1 MNAPAEPLAVAPAF
15 TPGVFDGMP
24 AEQYFSVE
32 AMSQSG
38 AKKMRQSPL
47 HYLVERRERKAPT
60 PAMQLGTAIHD
71 AVLEPEHFDARVMC
85 MPADAPSKPTSRQVN
100 AKKPSDE
107 TVAQIAWW
115 REFDEKRAGRI
126 LLDADDFDTV
136 RRCAEAVHKH
146 PAARELLAG
155 ATVEQSLFWTDARY
169 KVPCKARLDARNHG
183 LLIDVKSCEDASP
196 EGFAKQIVNF
206 DYHAQG
212 AHYISGNEHLLDAS
226 PQGFVFIAVEKEPP
240 RAVGVYLLPGEAV
253 MAGAHLMD
261 IALSRYAEA
270 LASGE
275 FRAYADT
282 VETIRLPRWA
292 LRFDN

>member
-1 MNAPAEPLAVAPAF
+1 MNAPVEQLAIVPAF
-15 TPGVFDGMP
+15 TPGIFDGLP
-24 AEQYFSVE
+24 AEQYFAVE

-47 HYLVERRERKAPT
+47 HYITERSQRRAPT

-71 AVLEPEHFDARVMC
+71 AVLEPHAFDARVMC
-85 MPADAPSKPTSRQVN
+85 LPADAPGRPTSRQIN
-100 AKKPSDE
+100 AKKPSPE
-107 TVAQIAWW
+107 TVECIAWW
-115 REFDEKRAGRI
+115 REFEARRGDRI
-126 LLDADDFDTV
+126 LLDQDDFDTV
-136 RRCAEAVHKH
+136 RRCADAVHAH

-155 ATVEQSLFWTDARY
+155 AVVEQSMFWVDARY
-169 KVPCKARLDARNHG
+169 KVPCKARVDARNHG

-196 EGFAKQIVNF
+196 EGFAKQIANF
-206 DYHAQG
+206 DYHAQA
-212 AHYISGNEHLLDAS
+212 AHYISGDEHLLDAS

-253 MAGAHLMD
+253 MAGGHLMD

-292 LRFDN
+292 LRFD